1 MAIKTYSFNKEE
13 KLKSRKMI
21 ETLFRDGKAFS
32 VFPYRVIYMPAR
44 LTTNKYPVQAG
55 FSVSSRKFPRA
66 VDRNRIKRLGRE
78 CYRLQKHQLYE
89 ALQADPTQL
98 AVFFIYT
105 DKKIP
110 DFPTLRDKFSVIL
123 KRLVKENKM
132 QKSVGKA

>member
-1 MAIKTYSFNKEE
+1 
-13 KLKSRKMI
+13 MI

-44 LTTNKYPVQAG
+44 LTTDKYPVQAG
-55 FSVSSRKFPRA
+55 FSVSSRKFPHA

-78 CYRLQKHQLYE
+78 CYRLQKHLLYE
-89 ALQADPTQL
+89 ALKADSTQL

-110 DFPTLRDKFSVIL
+110 DLPALRDKFSVIL
-123 KRLVKENKM
+123 KRLVKESKIK
-132 QKSVGKA
+132 KSVDEGNRE

>member
-21 ETLFRDGKAFS
+21 ETLFRKGKAFS
-32 VFPYRVIYMPAR
+32 IFPYRVIFMPAT
-44 LTTNKYPVQAG
+44 LTSDKYPVQAG
-55 FSVSSRKFPRA
+55 FSVSSRKFPHA

-78 CYRLQKHQLYE
+78 CYRLQKQGLYD
-89 ALQADPTQL
+89 ALAGKSTQM

-105 DKKIP
+105 DKKIA

-123 KRLVKENKM
+123 ERLK
-132 QKSVGKA
+132 KSI

>member
-1 MAIKTYSFNKEE
+1 
-13 KLKSRKMI
+13 MI

-32 VFPYRVIYMPAR
+32 VFPYRVIYMPAK
-44 LTTNKYPVQAG
+44 LTTEKYPVQAG

-78 CYRLQKHQLYE
+78 CYRLQKQLLYD
-89 ALQADPTQL
+89 ALQDTPAQL

-110 DFPTLRDKFSVIL
+110 DLPTLRDKFSVIL
-123 KRLVKENKM
+123 GRLAKAA
-132 QKSVGKA
+132 KSEK

>member
-1 MAIKTYSFNKEE
+1 MKTYSFNKEE

-32 VFPYRVIYMPAR
+32 VFPYRVIYMPAK
-44 LTTNKYPVQAG
+44 LTTEKYPVQAG

-78 CYRLQKHQLYE
+78 CYRLQKQLLYD
-89 ALQADPTQL
+89 ALQDTPTQL

-110 DFPTLRDKFSVIL
+110 DLPTLRDKFSVIL
-123 KRLVKENKM
+123 GRLAKAA
-132 QKSVGKA
+132 KSEK

>member
-1 MAIKTYSFNKEE
+1 
-13 KLKSRKMI
+13 MI

-44 LTTNKYPVQAG
+44 LTTDKYPVQAG

-66 VDRNRIKRLGRE
+66 VDRNRIKRIGRE

-89 ALQADPTQL
+89 ALQANPTQL

-123 KRLVKENKM
+123 KRLVKESKM
-132 QKSVGKA
+132 QKSVG

>member
-1 MAIKTYSFNKEE
+1 
-13 KLKSRKMI
+13 MI

-44 LTTNKYPVQAG
+44 LTTDKYPVQAG
-55 FSVSSRKFPRA
+55 FSVSSRKFPHA

-78 CYRLQKHQLYE
+78 CYRLQKHLLYE
-89 ALQADPTQL
+89 ALQADSIQL

-110 DFPTLRDKFSVIL
+110 DLPALRDKFSVIL
-123 KRLVKENKM
+123 KRLVKESKM
-132 QKSVGKA
+132 KKSVDEGNRE

>member
-1 MAIKTYSFNKEE
+1 MKTYSFNKEE

-32 VFPYRVIYMPAR
+32 VFPYRVIFMPAR
-44 LTTNKYPVQAG
+44 LTTEKYPVQAG
-55 FSVSSRKFPRA
+55 FSVSSRRFPRA

-78 CYRLQKHQLYE
+78 CYRLEKQALYD
-89 ALQADPTQL
+89 ALKARSARM

-110 DFPTLRDKFSVIL
+110 DFPTLRHKFSVIL
-123 KRLVKENKM
+123 EKLVKEINKWPAD
-132 QKSVGKA
+132 SVQ